1 MYLTFVSFWYRSS
14 FVVGTSFQKGT
25 KTDANQ
31 ANLHD
36 VKKEKSQTS
45 RIFLKETLRS
55 ISFKFSALMQL
66 IKFSLSIFFQVARKK
81 LHHETIPLRACTFI
95 APTPYIHM
103 HENILKIT

>member
-14 FVVGTSFQKGT
+14 FVVGTNFQKGT

-55 ISFKFSALMQL
+55 ISFSALMQF
-66 IKFSLSIFFQVARKK
+66 IKFSLSNFFQVARKNV
-81 LHHETIPLRACTFI
+81 HRETIPL
-95 APTPYIHM
+95 
-103 HENILKIT
+103 KK

>member
-14 FVVGTSFQKGT
+14 FVVGTNFQKGT

-66 IKFSLSIFFQVARKK
+66 IKFSLSIFFQVARKNV
-81 LHHETIPLRACTFI
+81 HHETIPL
-95 APTPYIHM
+95 M
-103 HENILKIT
+103 M